1 MAASLLRTNIP
12 VPARSTPPEVM
23 LDAVCLF
30 APTPHSN
37 HHYMGSIPSF
47 ILSLNPPLCSTECIL
62 DQALT
67 SLLAGFQPISLHPQA
82 ASPAGHSMHVSGSL
96 FPVTESILHALQAF
110 TTAGE
115 QVVTSPGSRLCHIT
129 ERSWERTASSTKA
142 SHSVT
147 RKLPLKQHTT
157 GHIGS
162 FKPYLF
168 FHTSLPNPS
177 PVRGSH
183 SHWQH

>member
-67 SLLAGFQPISLHPQA
+67 SLLAFSRSPCPPRLHPPQ
-82 ASPAGHSMHVSGSL
+82 
-96 FPVTESILHALQAF
+96 VTPCMCQVLCSRSRNPFYMLYRHLLQ
-110 TTAGE
+110 
-115 QVVTSPGSRLCHIT
+115 QGSRLLPVLDPDC
-129 ERSWERTASSTKA
+129 
-142 SHSVT
+142 VT
-147 RKLPLKQHTT
+147 LQNEA
-157 GHIGS
+157 G
-162 FKPYLF
+162 
-168 FHTSLPNPS
+168 
-177 PVRGSH
+177 RGQPAAPKH
-183 SHWQH
+183 PTL

>member
-47 ILSLNPPLCSTECIL
+47 ILSLNPPLCSNDCIL

-67 SLLAGFQPISLHPQA
+67 SLLAGFQPISLHPQVTPCMCQVLCSRSRNPFYMLYRHLLQQGNRLLPVLDPDCVTLQNEAGRGQPA
-82 ASPAGHSMHVSGSL
+82 APKHPTL
-96 FPVTESILHALQAF
+96 
-110 TTAGE
+110 
-115 QVVTSPGSRLCHIT
+115 
-129 ERSWERTASSTKA
+129 
-142 SHSVT
+142 
-147 RKLPLKQHTT
+147 
-157 GHIGS
+157 
-162 FKPYLF
+162 
-168 FHTSLPNPS
+168 
-177 PVRGSH
+177 
-183 SHWQH
+183 

>member
-67 SLLAGFQPISLHPQA
+67 SLLAFSRSPCPPRLHPPQ
-82 ASPAGHSMHVSGSL
+82 
-96 FPVTESILHALQAF
+96 VTPCMCQVLCSRSRNPFYMLYRHLLQ
-110 TTAGE
+110 
-115 QVVTSPGSRLCHIT
+115 QGSRLLPVLDPDCVTH
-129 ERSWERTASSTKA
+129 RTKLGEDSQQHQGIPLCDQKAASEATHHRPHWFFQA
-142 SHSVT
+142 
-147 RKLPLKQHTT
+147 LPVFPHFPPK
-157 GHIGS
+157 S
-162 FKPYLF
+162 K
-168 FHTSLPNPS
+168 SC
-177 PVRGSH
+177 
-183 SHWQH
+183 